1 MKWDKDWYVKDVGG
15 MLDAQKS
22 FILKHIKEINN
33 DPMFKPFMVT
43 SKVINYK
50 QRQNRI
56 IRDNEYGEYE
66 LSIVSDQI
74 GSPTFATDLAK
85 AILGIIV
92 SKDFIKEN
100 QTTKIYHY
108 SNEGDCSW
116 YELAKEIFK
125 LANIKCKTNP
135 ITTQQYQTPAKRP
148 KNTVM
153 SKDKVKKVFC
163 LDIPIWE
170 ESIRTCINEISLRR
184 QNI

>member
-66 LSIVSDQI
+66 LSIVS
-74 GSPTFATDLAK
+74 GKTDVPAYENMGYFEVAIIKIEDNESLGK
-85 AILGIIV
+85 EKEIIILGTVCGFEEVYKIQ
-92 SKDFIKEN
+92 KKFREDPRKLWNKAFKKE
-100 QTTKIYHY
+100 Q
-108 SNEGDCSW
+108 
-116 YELAKEIFK
+116 
-125 LANIKCKTNP
+125 
-135 ITTQQYQTPAKRP
+135 
-148 KNTVM
+148 
-153 SKDKVKKVFC
+153 
-163 LDIPIWE
+163 
-170 ESIRTCINEISLRR
+170 RR
-184 QNI
+184 R